1 MDTNQ
6 PTGLEIA
13 GPRGEV
19 WDCPCRSRHDVE
31 DKKRYQ
37 RTAQE
42 PRQAY
47 DFGEC
52 ARIMSV

>member
-19 WDCPCRSRHDVE
+19 WDFPCRSRHDVE